1 MFWIL
6 AISIALAAALLIASP
21 LLGRGG
27 GEEAARPNDAEVYR
41 DQLIEVEAD
50 EKSGLIDAESAAQ
63 ARAEIARRLI
73 AVSQDAPRKASLLG
87 GRQALMLAIF
97 LCLVVPAAAAAL
109 YSRAGLPD
117 APDYPLKARVESPQP
132 DNNILIRRVELRVE
146 EHPEDGR
153 GWEILAPV
161 YLTRGQI
168 AESVNA
174 WRNAI
179 KYLGADA
186 RRYGGLAETLVVN
199 NKGRV
204 DPEARDA
211 FTKILALVPGDPRA
225 RFYLALADAQD
236 GKSDVAIAAL
246 EALKKDSDPA
256 APWIEVTDAQIARI
270 RAEKEQV
277 AKAPGNPDEDDVA
290 AAADMSDEDRMQ
302 MIRTMVDSLDAR
314 LADDPKNFEGWKR
327 LVRSYVMLQDP
338 AKASEALKR
347 GLAAFPADSDNGKA
361 LISLAKELGINQEGV
376 TE

>member
-27 GEEAARPNDAEVYR
+27 EEEDARPNDAEVYR
-41 DQLIEVEAD
+41 DQLIEVETD
-50 EKSGLIDAESAAQ
+50 ERSGLIDAESAAQ

-109 YSRAGLPD
+109 YNRAGLPD
-117 APDYPLKARVESPQP
+117 APDYPLKARFESPQP
-132 DNNILIRRVELRVE
+132 DNNILIRRVELRLE

-186 RRYGGLAETLVVN
+186 RRYGSLAETLVVS

-211 FTKILALVPGDPRA
+211 FTKILDLVPGDPRA

-236 GKSDVAIAAL
+236 GKADVAIAAL

-256 APWIEVTDAQIARI
+256 APWIEVTNAQIARI
-270 RAEKEQV
+270 RAEKEQA

-327 LVRSYVMLQDP
+327 LVRSYVMLQNP

-347 GLAAFPADSDNGKA
+347 GLAAFPANSDNGKA
-361 LISLAKELGINQEGV
+361 LISLAKELGIKQEGV

>member
-27 GEEAARPNDAEVYR
+27 EEEAARPNDAEVYR
-41 DQLIEVEAD
+41 DQLTEIEAD
-50 EKSGLIDAESAAQ
+50 EKSGLIDAESAGQ

-87 GRQALMLAIF
+87 GRQALMLVIF

-109 YSRAGLPD
+109 YNRAGLPE
-117 APDYPLKARVESPQP
+117 APDYPLRARFESPQP
-132 DNNILIRRVELRVE
+132 DNNILIRRVELRLE

-186 RRYGGLAETLVVN
+186 RRYGSLAETLVVSN
-199 NKGRV
+199 NGRV

-211 FTKILALVPGDPRA
+211 FNKILDLVPGDPRA

-236 GKSDVAIAAL
+236 GKADAAIAAL
-246 EALKKDSDPA
+246 EALKKDSNPA
-256 APWIEVTDAQIARI
+256 APWIEVTEAQIARI
-270 RAEKEQV
+270 RAEKEQA
-277 AKAPGNPDEDDVA
+277 AKAPGNPTDDDVA

-327 LVRSYVMLQDP
+327 LMRSYVMLQDP

-361 LISLAKELGINQEGV
+361 LISLAKALGINQGGV